1 MPAPVASGWSESPG
15 GPCTHLSGHWCQA
28 EIFSIADCIFA
39 EVVTGGMINGHSRL
53 QQTAA
58 SAPGGLG
65 SVIAA
70 KTASTYLRFGHRD
83 RDHNPAFSGPRGRTV
98 GPVWKSGNEPSG
110 CTVTHRP
117 GRRRSEAPA
126 FWAIPYDAAFITAP
140 SGINPVS
147 R

>member
-1 MPAPVASGWSESPG
+1 MTAPIASGGSESPG
-15 GPCTHLSGHWCQA
+15 GPCTHLSGALVSSGNFQHRGLHFCG
-28 EIFSIADCIFA
+28 SCDG
-39 EVVTGGMINGHSRL
+39 GGMINGHSRL

-58 SAPGGLG
+58 SAPGGIG

-83 RDHNPAFSGPRGRTV
+83 RDNNPAFSGRGGRTV
-98 GPVWKSGNEPSG
+98 GPIWKSGNEPSG

-126 FWAIPYDAAFITAP
+126 FWAIPL
-140 SGINPVS
+140 
-147 R
+147 